1 MELTSNETQPVIHF
15 YRLRGSFIFMLAM
28 MQYLELKRSL
38 FDFTTV
44 RLKTKTH
51 PDSISRFLS
60 NATQCSDFGPFYF

>member
-1 MELTSNETQPVIHF
+1 
-15 YRLRGSFIFMLAM
+15 MLAM

-60 NATQCSDFGPFYF
+60 NAPQCSNFGPFYF

>member
-1 MELTSNETQPVIHF
+1 
-15 YRLRGSFIFMLAM
+15 MLAM

-60 NATQCSDFGPFYF
+60 NATQCSDFAPFYF